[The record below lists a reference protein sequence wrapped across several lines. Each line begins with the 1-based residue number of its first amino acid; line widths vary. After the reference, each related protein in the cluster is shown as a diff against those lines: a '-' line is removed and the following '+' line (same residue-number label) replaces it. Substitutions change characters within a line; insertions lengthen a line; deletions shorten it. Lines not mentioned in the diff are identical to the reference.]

1 MAEII
6 KIKKVCEWC
15 EEVFYAQKTTT
26 RYCSRQ
32 CNSRAY
38 KHNAKEKRIKE
49 TEEKTEYIIREKPI
63 KDIRNKD
70 YLSFAEAGLLLGIS
84 RQAVYKMVLNGHL
97 TASKISSRL
106 SFIKR
111 SDIESMLTS
120 KPYQKK
126 ANIEKSP
133 ITEFYTTAEVKEKY
147 KVVDSWIFVVAKKHN
162 IPRTFNQG
170 KTYWSK
176 KHIDNYFA
184 KKASDPNIT
193 EWYSVEEIKE
203 KFSMTLA
210 AIYCLTSKNAVP
222 KKKEGRTVYYSKKHF
237 EIAKGIIKPEEPE
250 YYMIAEA
257 MEKYNISRDR
267 LYHYVKYHNI
277 PKVKVGKYTKISKS
291 EIDRILG
298 GPIID

>member
-1 MAEII
+1 MRCMAEII

-120 KPYQKK
+120 NTYHIT
-126 ANIEKSP
+126 ANIEKSL
-133 ITEFYTTAEVKEKY
+133 IT
-147 KVVDSWIFVVAKKHN
+147 
-162 IPRTFNQG
+162 
-170 KTYWSK
+170 
-176 KHIDNYFA
+176 
-184 KKASDPNIT
+184 
-193 EWYSVEEIKE
+193 
-203 KFSMTLA
+203 
-210 AIYCLTSKNAVP
+210 
-222 KKKEGRTVYYSKKHF
+222 
-237 EIAKGIIKPEEPE
+237 
-250 YYMIAEA
+250 
-257 MEKYNISRDR
+257 
-267 LYHYVKYHNI
+267 
-277 PKVKVGKYTKISKS
+277 
-291 EIDRILG
+291 
-298 GPIID
+298 